1 MRMNRMRRYGMR
13 RNRIR
18 RDGMRRD
25 GMRWDGTSRKRLDQ
39 IKVWIKSTM
48 GKSYI

>member
-1 MRMNRMRRYGMR
+1 MRMNRMR

-18 RDGMRRD
+18 RDGMRRN
-25 GMRWDGTSRKRLDQ
+25 GMRWDGMSRKRLDQ
-39 IKVWIKSTM
+39 IKVWIKSVM